1 MNNEHGRSNSNITE
15 LDETNVDAVLD
26 VVLLVEDIVKEWI
39 HYLHWKKVCTM
50 NHQMSPQHQ
59 MNPGGKEKRTEL
71 RSPISDIPENEVC
84 S

>member
-1 MNNEHGRSNSNITE
+1 
-15 LDETNVDAVLD
+15 
-26 VVLLVEDIVKEWI
+26 
-39 HYLHWKKVCTM
+39 M

-84 S
+84 T